1 VPLGPR
7 SSEKES
13 TVSDEERLIAGRY
26 RIVDRIG
33 QGGMGTVWRAHDTVL
48 GRHVAV
54 KRLHPQPHL
63 PEEELAT
70 LFERTRREARS
81 AARISHPNVVVVHDV
96 VDDEGLPAI
105 VMEYVPSTT
114 LADLIRTHGPLPP
127 EEAARIGLGV
137 LAALRAAHRAGVLHR
152 DVKPANVLLTE
163 DDRVV
168 LTDFGIAQ
176 ASDTSTLTVT
186 GQLVGSVDFIA
197 PERLAGAEPGPA
209 ADLWALGA
217 TLFQAVDGHSPFLRD
232 TVTETMYAI
241 ALGPRPEVRKAGP
254 LTPLIQGLIAN
265 RPDERLSAEEAERL
279 LRTAAAEGHSS
290 VGAPAVPAVDAL
302 NAEPGITPPELKPKP
317 KPEPEPETERA
328 HGKRV
333 ASAAGAVPDG
343 PPTAS
348 TGRRARPRSGRW
360 RKPVVLGT
368 AIAAAVLIA
377 ISLLV
382 TQSVEEDGTGARAS
396 DGTATAAGGNAAPRP
411 PGASPSVPPS
421 PSDSPSSRASS
432 PTTGARSP
440 SKSATEAAGA
450 DTGAN
455 AGTEAT
461 PTKSP
466 SGAPVAPT
474 GRALVVAASG
484 KCLSRGNGSDG
495 VQLYQDTCDGSAAQ
509 RWQLGSGVVR
519 SSGKCMTVAGGA
531 TDDRTA
537 IQLAGCDG
545 SGSQRFR
552 LDGTELLAEQSQK
565 CVDIFGGASGT
576 VAVLFECNGRDNQT
590 WTLG

>member
-1 VPLGPR
+1 LEEIP
-7 SSEKES
+7 KES
-13 TVSDEERLIAGRY
+13 TVPDEERLIAGRY
-26 RIVDRIG
+26 RILDRIG

-63 PEEELAT
+63 PEDELAT

-114 LADLIRTHGPLPP
+114 LADLVRARGPLPP

-241 ALGPRPEVRKAGP
+241 ALGPLPEVRKAGP
-254 LTPLIQGLIAN
+254 LTPLIRGLIAT

-290 VGAPAVPAVDAL
+290 VAAPAVPAVHAM
-302 NAEPGITPPELKPKP
+302 NAEPGNAPPEQKPDQT
-317 KPEPEPETERA
+317 PEQKPEPETERE

-333 ASAAGAVPDG
+333 VSTAGAVPDG
-343 PPTAS
+343 PPPTS
-348 TGRRARPRSGRW
+348 TGRPARPRSGRW

-368 AIAAAVLIA
+368 AITTAVLIA
-377 ISLLV
+377 VSLLV
-382 TQSVEEDGTGARAS
+382 AQTMEKDGTGARAS
-396 DGTATAAGGNAAPRP
+396 GGATAAGDRTAPP
-411 PGASPSVPPS
+411 PGAAPSVTPP
-421 PSDSPSSRASS
+421 PSDSPGSGATT
-432 PTTGARSP
+432 PTTVTRSP
-440 SKSATEAAGA
+440 SESTTKAAGV
-450 DTGAN
+450 DTGAE
-455 AGTEAT
+455 AGTKAT
-461 PTKSP
+461 PTKSRP
-466 SGAPVAPT
+466 SAPVAPT
-474 GRALVVAASG
+474 GRALMVAASG
-484 KCLSRGNGSDG
+484 KCLSRGNGSEG

-576 VAVLFECNGRDNQT
+576 VAVLFPCNGRDNQT

>member
-1 VPLGPR
+1 M
-7 SSEKES
+7 
-13 TVSDEERLIAGRY
+13 SDEERLIAGRY
-26 RIVDRIG
+26 RVLERVG
-33 QGGMGTVWRAHDTVL
+33 RGGMGTVWRAHDTVL

-63 PEEELAT
+63 SEGELAT

-96 VDDEGLPAI
+96 VDDEGLPTI

-114 LADLIRTHGPLPP
+114 LADLIQAHGPVPP

-197 PERLAGAEPGPA
+197 PERLAGARPGPE

-232 TVTETMYAI
+232 SVTETMYAI
-241 ALGPRPEVRKAGP
+241 ALGPVPEVRKAGP
-254 LTPLIQGLIAN
+254 LTPLIQGLIASK
-265 RPDERLSAEEAERL
+265 PDERLSAEEAESL

-290 VGAPAVPAVDAL
+290 AAGPAVTAEA
-302 NAEPGITPPELKPKP
+302 AEPDHVPERAPD
-317 KPEPEPETERA
+317 PETTRQ
-328 HGKRV
+328 HGKREASVAV
-333 ASAAGAVPDG
+333 ASPDG
-343 PPTAS
+343 GPPPTSA
-348 TGRRARPRSGRW
+348 GRRAQPRPGRW

-368 AIAAAVLIA
+368 AVTAAVLIA
-377 ISLLV
+377 VSLLV
-382 TQSVEEDGTGARAS
+382 TQNVDKGGGGTTAPAADGT
-396 DGTATAAGGNAAPRP
+396 TAAGDKIAPRT
-411 PGASPSVPPS
+411 PGTSPSATPS
-421 PSDSPSSRASS
+421 PSNSPNSGASS
-432 PTTGARSP
+432 PEAENSSP
-440 SKSATEAAGA
+440 SLPATGTEGA
-450 DTGAN
+450 DSGAGP
-455 AGTEAT
+455 GTEDT
-461 PTKSP
+461 PAKSG
-466 SGAPVAPT
+466 SGSTVAPS

-484 KCLSRGNGSDG
+484 KCLSRGDG
-495 VQLYQDTCDGSAAQ
+495 AEGTQLFQDTCDGSAAQ
-509 RWQLGSGVVR
+509 QWQLGSGTVR
-519 SSGKCMTVAGGA
+519 SSGKCMTVEGGA
-531 TDDRTA
+531 TDDRTP
-537 IQLAGCDG
+537 IRLAGCDG
-545 SGSQRFR
+545 SGSQQFG
-552 LDGTELLAEQSQK
+552 LDDTELLAGQSQK

-576 VAVLFECNGRDNQT
+576 VAVLWECNGRDNQT

>member
-1 VPLGPR
+1 M
-7 SSEKES
+7 
-13 TVSDEERLIAGRY
+13 SDEERLIAGRY
-26 RIVDRIG
+26 RILDRIG

-48 GRHVAV
+48 GRQVAV

-63 PEEELAT
+63 PEDELAT

-96 VDDEGLPAI
+96 VDDGGLPAI

-114 LADLIRTHGPLPP
+114 LAELVRARGPLPP

-197 PERLAGAEPGPA
+197 PERLAGAAPGPA

-217 TLFQAVDGHSPFLRD
+217 TLFQAVDGRSPFLRD

-241 ALGPRPEVRKAGP
+241 ALGPVPEVRKAGP
-254 LTPLIQGLIAN
+254 LTPLIRGLIAT

-279 LRTAAAEGHSS
+279 LRTAATEGHSS
-290 VGAPAVPAVDAL
+290 VAAPAIPTVHTV
-302 NAEPGITPPELKPKP
+302 NTEPGNAPPEQ
-317 KPEPEPETERA
+317 KPEQKPERKPERKPEPETERD

-333 ASAAGAVPDG
+333 ISPAGAVPDG
-343 PPTAS
+343 PPPAS

-382 TQSVEEDGTGARAS
+382 TQTVEKDGTGARAS
-396 DGTATAAGGNAAPRP
+396 GGATAAGDRTAPPP
-411 PGASPSVPPS
+411 PGPAPSVTPS
-421 PSDSPSSRASS
+421 PSDPPGSGATT
-432 PTTGARSP
+432 PTTGTRSP
-440 SKSATEAAGA
+440 SESATEAAGV
-450 DTGAN
+450 DTGAD

-461 PTKSP
+461 PTKSR

-474 GRALVVAASG
+474 GRSLVVAASG
-484 KCLSRGNGSDG
+484 KCLSRGNGSEG

-576 VAVLFECNGRDNQT
+576 VAVLWECNGRDNQI